1 MTTTKK
7 RNRNQNS
14 IKSGGKELND
24 LKSRL
29 EREKEKFKRNLKQ
42 KWDALEKIRES
53 FKTEETEELETFVNF
68 KLTAR
73 PEVFREMMDHMKYY
87 EEATMFL
94 EAEGVISALSV
105 QESGAENAENVA
117 ENKTLE
123 KLGEEREPS
132 SFFVQESG
140 DENAGKVTEN
150 KTLEPNEEK
159 DLNDLKC
166 RLNVLLDRKVQKN
179 QSTNSEKEK
188 CKFLKFGKCRH
199 GLSGKEPVQ
208 EKVCSY
214 KHDPVCRGHEKWGL
228 CYDNRCEDV
237 HLKICREYMNNQ
249 YCTYGD
255 SCKFWH
261 PTGLKDF
268 RMGHERKEHYPK
280 EEFPIDLENT
290 RVFYGRNYLRQQGN
304 LMKNPF
310 LDLNQDQNTQRTFL
324 ELERQ
329 KKISEIVRI
338 LEQNS
343 QLLNP
348 QRVQ

>member
-1 MTTTKK
+1 MTTSKK
-7 RNRNQNS
+7 TSLKNQRERKGS
-14 IKSGGKELND
+14 EEKE

-105 QESGAENAENVA
+105 QESGAENAENVV

-123 KLGEEREPS
+123 KLGEERGPS
-132 SFFVQESG
+132 FSVQESG
-140 DENAGKVTEN
+140 AENAEKVTEN
-150 KTLEPNEEK
+150 EEK
-159 DLNDLKC
+159 DFNDLKC
-166 RLNVLLDRKVQKN
+166 RLNVLLDQKN
-179 QSTNSEKEK
+179 QIKNQSIKSEKEK

-228 CYDNRCEDV
+228 CYENRCEDV
-237 HLKICREYMNNQ
+237 HLKSCREYMNNQ

-255 SCKFWH
+255 NCKFWH
-261 PTGLKDF
+261 PTGLKNF
-268 RMGHERKEHYPK
+268 RMGHERKEHYSK
-280 EEFPIDLENT
+280 EEIPSGLKNS
-290 RVFYGRNYLRQQGN
+290 RVFYGKNYLRQQGN
-304 LMKNPF
+304 LMQNPF
-310 LDLNQDQNTQRTFL
+310 LDLNQGQNTQRTFL
-324 ELERQ
+324 ELRKDH

-338 LEQNS
+338 LEQN
-343 QLLNP
+343 N
-348 QRVQ
+348 